1 MLKTSRLLAVLLL
14 FGLPMM
20 SVHAQD
26 AGDGE
31 DSQPSTVK
39 LRLEQVTVSATK
51 TERDPLTTP
60 GEVSVLTQEYFQQR
74 QAQSLDDVLRY
85 EPGVTTGSGPRTME
99 GPNIRG
105 LSGDRVLTL
114 LDGMRLTFQSGHKGR
129 LFIDMD
135 QLKQVEVIRGP
146 GSALYGSQAVGGVV
160 AMETKDPSDYLAP
173 DMTYGIRQKFGYQY
187 ANDELLST
195 TTLSARLTGQV
206 AVMTSGTFR
215 AGENVRLGG
224 DLDRLS
230 NSAQDTAANLSKLVW
245 RPTPYNEAEFSVQAT
260 RQAAQIPF
268 QANSMTTRQSSIADR
283 VNRQITYR
291 LGYTHNDPA
300 NPYLDLRGF
309 VYLTT
314 LDVTESR
321 ITDASQRDDFGF
333 DTFGYDLRNSMNFGD
348 PSTHHHIVTFG
359 SEYFRNTQKSQG
371 SRTTSPFLI
380 YDCVRQPPPGNPDD
394 CLRVGPPGRQAPIA
408 TRPIGTSAQ
417 PVPLGAETFFPAA
430 EADTFALYVQ
440 DEMTIFDRVTLIPAL
455 RWDNW
460 ENRAP
465 GRETKSVGV
474 LNPKIGT
481 VIQVTDFLFLTA
493 NYAHGFRQPTFGELF
508 ISGTHAPG
516 SVFRPN
522 PDLKPERSRNIDAGF
537 RLNVPK
543 VLSGNDQF
551 IFKGTYFRNQ
561 FKDFINFVSGG
572 TEQRMICNAIP
583 NDPRS
588 PNFNPRTS
596 CPYIDF
602 SRPGPPVFGTL
613 VQRGIAGIQTFTNVP
628 DALIHGVEAEFQW
641 RALENVVLS
650 GNYTFTH
657 GTDQTNGR
665 PINSIPPNRGVLGI
679 DYFYDAWGLN
689 LGARS
694 QMVDD
699 QKRVA
704 VCDDPFVCGTN
715 PTPGYVLFDIWATVQ
730 PARALLPEL
739 PKSWL
744 QGFRV
749 NLGVDNLTD
758 RNYRR
763 HLSLLPEAGVNPKIS
778 MWYSINFP

>member
-1 MLKTSRLLAVLLL
+1 MNRTFCLLAVLLL
-14 FGLPMM
+14 FGLFTAQ
-20 SVHAQD
+20 VHAQD
-26 AGDGE
+26 TENAKE
-31 DSQPSTVK
+31 SKPQKVK
-39 LRLEQVTVSATK
+39 LRLEQVTISATK
-51 TERDPLTTP
+51 TTRDTLTTP
-60 GEVSVLTQEYFQQR
+60 GEVSVLNQEYFQQR

-85 EPGVTTGSGPRTME
+85 EPGVTTGSGPRTMAE

-129 LFIDMD
+129 TFIDMD

-173 DMTYGIRQKFGYQY
+173 DMKYGIRQKFGYQY
-187 ANDELLST
+187 ANEELLST
-195 TTLSARLTGQV
+195 TTLSARLTDQV

-215 AGENVRLGG
+215 AGEDVRLGG

-245 RPTPYNEAEFSVQAT
+245 RPTPYDEAEFSVQAT

-268 QANSMTTRQSSIADR
+268 QANTMPTQQASIADR

-291 LGYTHNDPA
+291 LGYTHHDPA
-300 NPYLDLRGF
+300 NPYVDIKGF

-321 ITDASQRDDFGF
+321 ITDPDQRDDFGF

-359 SEYFRNTQKSQG
+359 SEFFRNTQESKG
-371 SRTTSPFLI
+371 SRYTNEFFVYTPG
-380 YDCVRQPPPGNPDD
+380 QPCNPREGLLPPRCGF
-394 CLRVGPPGRQAPIA
+394 VPPHFPTPIPA
-408 TRPIGTSAQ
+408 GLTAGT
-417 PVPLGAETFFPAA
+417 VPLGAETFFPAA

-440 DEMTIFDRVTLIPAL
+440 DEMTIMDRVTLIPAL

-460 ENRAP
+460 ENTAT
-465 GRETKSVGV
+465 GRETQSVSV

-508 ISGTHAPG
+508 ISGTHLPG

-537 RLNVPK
+537 RVNVPK
-543 VLSGNDQF
+543 VLSGNDQL
-551 IFKGTYFRNQ
+551 IFKGTYFRNA

-572 TEQRMICNAIP
+572 TGRPHVCNTEA
-583 NDPRS
+583 
-588 PNFNPRTS
+588 PNFRQGQTP
-596 CPYIDF
+596 CPWISF
-602 SRPGPPVFGTL
+602 GSSVRPGFHMGTL
-613 VQRGIAGIQTFTNVP
+613 LQQGQPSIQTFRNVP

-641 RALENVVLS
+641 RAHENVVLS

-657 GTDQTNGR
+657 GTDKTTGQ

-694 QMVDD
+694 QMVAD
-699 QKRVA
+699 
-704 VCDDPFVCGTN
+704 
-715 PTPGYVLFDIWATVQ
+715 
-730 PARALLPEL
+730 
-739 PKSWL
+739 
-744 QGFRV
+744 
-749 NLGVDNLTD
+749 
-758 RNYRR
+758 
-763 HLSLLPEAGVNPKIS
+763 
-778 MWYSINFP
+778 

>member
-1 MLKTSRLLAVLLL
+1 MTKKFILLAILLL
-14 FGLPMM
+14 FGLSTMQ
-20 SVHAQD
+20 VHAQD
-26 AGDGE
+26 TENAE
-31 DSQPSTVK
+31 DSQPQKVK
-39 LRLEQVTVSATK
+39 LRLEQVTISATK
-51 TERDPLTTP
+51 TKRNPLTTP
-60 GEVSVLTQEYFQQR
+60 GEVSVLNQEYFQQR

-85 EPGVTTGSGPRTME
+85 EPGVTTGGGPRTMAE

-129 LFIDMD
+129 TFIDMD

-173 DMTYGIRQKFGYQY
+173 DMKYGIRQKFGYQY
-187 ANDELLST
+187 ANEELLST
-195 TTLSARLTGQV
+195 TTLSARLSDQV

-245 RPTPYNEAEFSVQAT
+245 RPTPYDEAEFSVQAT
-260 RQAAQIPF
+260 RQAAQVPF
-268 QANSMTTRQSSIADR
+268 QANSMPTQRSSVADR

-300 NPYLDLRGF
+300 NPFLDLRGF

-321 ITDASQRDDFGF
+321 ITDPDQRDDFGF
-333 DTFGYDLRNSMNFGD
+333 DTFGYDIRNSMNFGD

-359 SEYFRNTQKSQG
+359 SEYFRNKQESKG
-371 SRTTSPFLI
+371 SRYTNESFVYTPGQPCNPRAGLLPPRCGFVPPHFPTPIPAGLTAGTT
-380 YDCVRQPPPGNPDD
+380 
-394 CLRVGPPGRQAPIA
+394 
-408 TRPIGTSAQ
+408 
-417 PVPLGAETFFPAA
+417 PLGAETFFPAA

-440 DEMTIFDRVTLIPAL
+440 DEMTIIDRVTLIPAL

-465 GRETKSVGV
+465 GRETQSVGV

-508 ISGTHAPG
+508 ISGTHLPG

-537 RLNVPK
+537 RLNLPQ

-551 IFKGTYFRNQ
+551 IFKGTYFRNT
-561 FKDFINFVSGG
+561 FKDFIDFVSGG
-572 TEQRMICNAIP
+572 SGRPQVCNTEA
-583 NDPRS
+583 
-588 PNFNPRTS
+588 PNFRQGQMACPWISFGTS
-596 CPYIDF
+596 A
-602 SRPGPPVFGTL
+602 RPGFHLGTL
-613 VQRGIAGIQTFTNVP
+613 LQQGQPSIQTFRNVP
-628 DALIHGVEAEFQW
+628 DALIHGVEAEFEW
-641 RALENVVLS
+641 RAHENVVVS

-657 GTDQTNGR
+657 GTDKTNER
-665 PINSIPPNRGVLGI
+665 PISNIPPNRGVLGI

-694 QMVDD
+694 QMVAD
-699 QKRVA
+699 QDRVP
-704 VCDDPFVCGTN
+704 VSDDPFVTGT
-715 PTPGYVLFDIWATVQ
+715 PTPGYVLFDIWLNVQ

-763 HLSLLPEAGVNPKIS
+763 HLSSLPEAGVNPKIS
-778 MWYSINFP
+778 FWYSLNLP